1 MTYAILFLVISAN
14 ILIAPNLSIKF
25 RTILAA
31 IYLILAI
38 AVLVLSL
45 VAKG

>member
-14 ILIAPNLSIKF
+14 IMIAPNLPIKF
-25 RTILAA
+25 RTFLAA

-38 AVLVLSL
+38 ALLVLSL
-45 VAKG
+45 MAKG

>member
-14 ILIAPNLSIKF
+14 IMIAPNLSMKF
-25 RTILAA
+25 RTVLAA

-38 AVLVLSL
+38 ALLILSL